1 MKKLLIILS
10 TTFFL
15 SSCESFNRE
24 LKTLSADLGNVP
36 REVVLMDYN
45 GDTLEKYNT
54 NFISSDSGA
63 CIYFDDEF
71 GKRITIMGGIVV
83 SKER

>member
-10 TTFFL
+10 STFL
-15 SSCESFNRE
+15 LTNCESFNRE
-24 LKTLSADLGNVP
+24 LKSLSADFGNVP
-36 REVVLMDYN
+36 REVVLMNYN
-45 GDTLEKYNT
+45 GDTLETYNT

-83 SKER
+83 SKEK